1 MIIDCKRNI
10 WRSNICLT
18 ILLFSF
24 LEKLDEEE
32 ETSSSPDDLGMVED
46 RTLMSDVDYLRGVL
60 SLLSQ
65 TQRYSVEDM
74 SSIEGLVVGMTDDMK
89 RRWKNTD
96 IVERIEAFEV
106 MLKAVLEQSESE
118 RQKMEMLKAQGRD
131 KSATYRQYLGN
142 RLFFGQL
149 IALYKKDGLI

>member
-1 MIIDCKRNI
+1 MV
-10 WRSNICLT
+10 SNSTVSNDICETGCET
-18 ILLFSF
+18 IA
-24 LEKLDEEE
+24 ECQ
-32 ETSSSPDDLGMVED
+32 PNGN
-46 RTLMSDVDYLRGVL
+46 RG
-60 SLLSQ
+60 
-65 TQRYSVEDM
+65 
-74 SSIEGLVVGMTDDMK
+74 
-89 RRWKNTD
+89 TD